1 MSEDKKGEVI
11 PLIKD
16 KATRDLIKNQ
26 FDTARSKSLLN
37 PTATKSRALQESL
50 DRINRTMAE
59 IKEMN
64 RKSGEYLAKH
74 APEYAASRDGK
85 DVVRSEPTVPPPPF
99 PPETKSMLDSAEL
112 EREYR
117 RKQDEAKKR
126 RENSNRSV
134 TRQYQLTRKDDNK
147 K

>member
-1 MSEDKKGEVI
+1 MTEEKRGELI
-11 PLIKD
+11 PLIRD
-16 KATRDLIKNQ
+16 KSTRDIIKKQ
-26 FDTARSKSLLN
+26 FDDARAGSLLN
-37 PTATKSRALQESL
+37 PANTKSNSLQESL
-50 DRINRTMAE
+50 ARINRTMSE
-59 IKEMN
+59 IKEIN

-85 DVVRSEPTVPPPPF
+85 DVIRGGDTLPPPPF
-99 PPETKSMLDSAEL
+99 PPETKSILDSAEL